1 MAAER
6 DNAGSDKTGSSSVTP
21 PHRNTIGLEG
31 GGQQVELVEHGE
43 GSPVFYLHGLLGC
56 DDNPLLA
63 ELAKRRRIVAP
74 LIPGYGSSTGDE
86 NLGDMHDLVIY
97 YLEILDR
104 LGLRGLPIVGHSLG
118 GMFAA
123 ELAAAAPERFSH
135 VVLLAPFGL
144 WDDSEPTFDFFA
156 ASPREQARAF
166 YSDADSEG
174 ALALAK
180 APVEAATEVDPDT
193 VEGRVVIEHLVER
206 AKTMMSAAR
215 FLWPIPNRGL
225 SRRLFRLTM
234 PTLVVWG
241 ADDGVIPPSYASR
254 FAEATGDRQPVV
266 IPSAS
271 HMLPEEKPHE
281 VAREILTFI
290 DPRQVRG

>member
-6 DNAGSDKTGSSSVTP
+6 DNAGSDKTGSSSLTP
-21 PHRNTIGLEG
+21 PRRYRIRLEG
-31 GGQQVELVEHGE
+31 SGQQVELVERGE
-43 GSPVFYLHGLLGC
+43 GSPVFLLHGLLGC
-56 DDNPLLA
+56 EGDPLVA
-63 ELAKRRRIVAP
+63 ELAKRRQVVAP
-74 LIPGYGSSTGDE
+74 LIPGYGASTGGE
-86 NLGDMHDLVIY
+86 ELADMHDLVIY

-104 LGLRGLPIVGHSLG
+104 LGLRGLPLVGHSLG

-135 VVLLAPFGL
+135 LVLLAPFGL

-156 ASPREQARAF
+156 ASPQEQARAF
-166 YSDADSEG
+166 YSDANSEG

-193 VEGRVVIEHLVER
+193 VEGRALIDNLVER

-225 SRRLFRLTM
+225 SRRLYRLTM

-241 ADDGVIPPSYASR
+241 ADDGVIPASYAPR
-254 FAEATGDRQPVV
+254 FAEAIRDCKTVV
-266 IPSAS
+266 VPGVS
-271 HMLPEEKPHE
+271 HMLPEEKPHD
-281 VAREILTFI
+281 VAREILTFV
-290 DPRQVRG
+290 DQR

>member
-1 MAAER
+1 MASARHNAEI
-6 DNAGSDKTGSSSVTP
+6 DKPGGSSLKSPCRRRVS
-21 PHRNTIGLEG
+21 LDG
-31 GGQQVELVEHGE
+31 GGQQVELVQCGE
-43 GSPVFYLHGLLGC
+43 GVPVFYLHGLLGC
-56 DDNPLLA
+56 EDDPLLT
-63 ELAKRRRIVAP
+63 ELAKRCRVIAP
-74 LIPGYGSSTGDE
+74 LIPGYGSSTGGE
-86 NLGDMHDLVIY
+86 ELADMHDLVIY
-97 YLEILDR
+97 YLDILDR
-104 LGLRGLPIVGHSLG
+104 LGLRGLPLVGHSLG

-156 ASPREQARAF
+156 ASPQEQARAF
-166 YSDADSEG
+166 YSDTHSEG

-180 APVEAATEVDPDT
+180 VPVEAATEVDPDT
-193 VEGRVVIEHLVER
+193 VEGREVIDHLVER

-225 SRRLFRLTM
+225 SRRLYRLTM

-241 ADDGVIPPSYASR
+241 ADDGVIPPSYAST
-254 FAEATGDRQPVV
+254 FAREIRACNTVV
-266 IPSAS
+266 IPKAS
-271 HMLPEEKPHE
+271 HMLTEEKPDD

-290 DPRQVRG
+290 DQR